1 MEATLIYNPQ
11 SGAGF
16 NPGPNE
22 IMDILRRIGYEPHHI
37 ATTSEL
43 DLNRA
48 LDDIQ
53 ELVVVAGGDGTIR
66 AVVTRLL
73 GSDVKI
79 APIPMG
85 TANNIARTLALIDRP
100 LEIVAGLANPMERSL
115 DIGRVQTPDGPVHF
129 LEAMGVG
136 VFADVLKRYEPKNG
150 KSIARSIQ
158 SMLDTMTDYQPK
170 FFHLNL
176 DGVDLSG
183 SYLLVEVM
191 NTPTLGLRYMLAPN
205 AEADDGLFDLVLIHA
220 NERDNYLKFMTGTL
234 MGTLESFP
242 AISIQR
248 GRELEIAW
256 RGFPIHVDGEVISG
270 AGWIERYESS
280 VKMDDSN
287 LLDVPDPYLKVE
299 VVPKAIHF
307 LVPKS
312 TMTEGTV

>member
-1 MEATLIYNPQ
+1 
-11 SGAGF
+11 
-16 NPGPNE
+16 
-22 IMDILRRIGYEPHHI
+22 
-37 ATTSEL
+37 
-43 DLNRA
+43 
-48 LDDIQ
+48 
-53 ELVVVAGGDGTIR
+53 
-66 AVVTRLL
+66 
-73 GSDVKI
+73 
-79 APIPMG
+79 
-85 TANNIARTLALIDRP
+85 
-100 LEIVAGLANPMERSL
+100 
-115 DIGRVQTPDGPVHF
+115 
-129 LEAMGVG
+129 
-136 VFADVLKRYEPKNG
+136 
-150 KSIARSIQ
+150 
-158 SMLDTMTDYQPK
+158 
-170 FFHLNL
+170 
-176 DGVDLSG
+176 
-183 SYLLVEVM
+183 
-191 NTPTLGLRYMLAPN
+191 MLAPN
-205 AEADDGLFDLVLIHA
+205 AKADDGLFDLVLIHA